1 MASRQDTARTV
12 EYGSEFAQR
21 MTAAADLD
29 NRPLPDVIMAI
40 AMFAAAVIA
49 ARTTD
54 ARHAETAV
62 AALDE
67 MTRAQLDEM
76 FKAKR
81 DVQSIQLHSRS
92 N

>member
-1 MASRQDTARTV
+1 MAFQQDTERAV
-12 EYGSEFAQR
+12 EYGAKFAAE
-21 MTAAADLD
+21 MANAANLD
-29 NRPLPDVIMAI
+29 NRPLPDVIMAV

-49 ARTTD
+49 ARTND
-54 ARHAETAV
+54 ARHAETAI

-76 FKAKR
+76 FKRKA
-81 DVQSIQLHSRS
+81 DVQSLQLHSKS